1 MWWFRR
7 YDAFISYSHKDTAV
21 VKPLIDLLS
30 VNQQRVFWDGDLKPG
45 DRWAQT
51 IDSAVKRSNIFVLF
65 WCCDTSQSKEVAR
78 EIASALRLK
87 KKIVPVKLCSAPVPH
102 PIGEWQWIDLR
113 SNIHHA
119 CIALDHGEPLP
130 APSSSTQV
138 FSRPTQAPAPAP
150 QPMPRPLPP
159 APSNARLPW
168 PALAS
173 ACVVLLAATISLMT
187 FLKKAPQGNTT
198 DLPGPPPVV
207 VTPPP
212 PVVQDSSLTYLYV
225 IAALVLA
232 FAAILLVR
240 HYRRSRAGKALDLTL
255 HYLHGLAR

>member
-1 MWWFRR
+1 
-7 YDAFISYSHKDTAV
+7 
-21 VKPLIDLLS
+21 
-30 VNQQRVFWDGDLKPG
+30 
-45 DRWAQT
+45 
-51 IDSAVKRSNIFVLF
+51 
-65 WCCDTSQSKEVAR
+65 
-78 EIASALRLK
+78 
-87 KKIVPVKLCSAPVPH
+87 
-102 PIGEWQWIDLR
+102 
-113 SNIHHA
+113 
-119 CIALDHGEPLP
+119 
-130 APSSSTQV
+130 
-138 FSRPTQAPAPAP
+138 
-150 QPMPRPLPP
+150 
-159 APSNARLPW
+159 
-168 PALAS
+168 
-173 ACVVLLAATISLMT
+173 MT